1 MRRPAFTMIEL
12 IFVIVILGILG
23 AVAMPRLAATRDD
36 AKVSALGYSIEAGV
50 QEIAAFAVSKG
61 EANDSMALMSNNF
74 AMLQESGDANLS
86 SDKAIIKCGK
96 ITNCITLDINRTAT
110 DDILQMTFGD
120 GMEDRMC
127 LDLQSLINS
136 ENYPI
141 KLRGIYVIP

>member
-1 MRRPAFTMIEL
+1 MRHSAFTMIEL
-12 IFVIVILGILG
+12 IFVIVILGILA
-23 AVAMPRLAATRDD
+23 AVAMPRLGATRDD
-36 AKVSALGYSIEAGV
+36 AKVSALGYSIETGV

-61 EANDSMALMSNNF
+61 EANDSMALMSNSF

-96 ITNCITLDINRTAT
+96 IANCIILDINRTAT

-120 GMEDRMC
+120 GMGDRMC
-127 LDLQSLINS
+127 SDLQGLINS